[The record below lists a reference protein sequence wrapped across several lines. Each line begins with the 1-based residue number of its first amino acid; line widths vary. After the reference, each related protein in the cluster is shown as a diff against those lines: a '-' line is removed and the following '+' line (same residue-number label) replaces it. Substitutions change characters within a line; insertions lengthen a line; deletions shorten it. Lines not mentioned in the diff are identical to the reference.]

1 MSSLM
6 LKDRV
11 NFLYKYLTPALKEGL
26 VSMKYPDNS
35 KHPKQKYMLT
45 EKESVDWLRY

>member
-1 MSSLM
+1 M

-11 NFLYKYLTPALKEGL
+11 NFLYKYLTPALEEGL
-26 VSMKYPDNS
+26 VSMKYPDNP

-45 EKESVDWLRY
+45 EKDERYWKIE